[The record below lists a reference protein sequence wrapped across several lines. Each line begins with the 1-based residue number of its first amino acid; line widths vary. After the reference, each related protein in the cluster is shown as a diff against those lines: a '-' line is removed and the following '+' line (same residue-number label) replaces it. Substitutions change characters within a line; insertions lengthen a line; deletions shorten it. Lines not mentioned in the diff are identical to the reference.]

1 MSTLKTLN
9 ENQEGLDEEEKE
21 HSRLMKEQENFEKE
35 SMHDEPNLDDEEY
48 ARMIAIQ
55 PTMNPSGICLS

>member
-21 HSRLMKEQENFEKE
+21 HSRLMKKQENFEKE
-35 SMHDEPNLDDEEY
+35 SIHDEPNLDDEEY
-48 ARMIAIQ
+48 ARMIK
-55 PTMNPSGICLS
+55 